1 MGGGGV
7 HLNLSPSCVFSA
19 DGRFQPRGGQIPVLS
34 PLPAASCFVNKAL
47 LEGEHAHLFYSFSR
61 AALHA
66 ARAEVSNWD
75 RYLLAHTAY
84 DGHSDL
90 FPKKVCWPRTEAVR
104 GYGGGATSLPRG
116 SSDRAAVL
124 RTNLPGTAVHMS
136 PRECVCTLTCMCV

>member
-47 LEGEHAHLFYSFSR
+47 LEGEHAHLFYSSSR

-75 RYLLAHTAY
+75 RYLLADTAY
-84 DGHSDL
+84 DGHSL
-90 FPKKVCWPRTEAVR
+90 TYSPKKSAGLGRRQFVDMGVGPHLCPE
-104 GYGGGATSLPRG
+104 GPL
-116 SSDRAAVL
+116 
-124 RTNLPGTAVHMS
+124 TA
-136 PRECVCTLTCMCV
+136 LQF